1 MNTPDERHRTGIELM
16 KRVHGGNS
24 GEQLVRAVAGIC
36 PDFADMT
43 IEWGMGGILARP
55 GLDLKTRELLLVAA
69 CTTLG
74 HAMPQLEAHV
84 DAARRVGASRVEI
97 VETILQMMF
106 YAGGAAVAN
115 ALLCAAEVLGPASAG
130 DCADPAV
137 SS

>member
-1 MNTPDERHRTGIELM
+1 MDKRDERYRIGLQLM
-16 KRVHGGNS
+16 ERVHGGHA
-24 GEQLVRAVAGIC
+24 GQQLVRAVAGIC

-43 IEWGMGGILARP
+43 IEWAMGGIMARP

-74 HAMPQLEAHV
+74 HAMPQLRAHV
-84 DAARRVGASRVEI
+84 DAARRLGASRTEI

-115 ALLCAAEVLGPASAG
+115 ALLAAAEILDDGAPGVSAG
-130 DCADPAV
+130 
-137 SS
+137 

>member
-1 MNTPDERHRTGIELM
+1 MMTDEERHRTGLELM
-16 KRVHGGNS
+16 QRVHGGQS

-36 PDFADMT
+36 PDFARMT
-43 IEWGMGGILARP
+43 IEWAMGGVLARS

-74 HAMPQLEAHV
+74 HVTPQLKAHV
-84 DAARRVGASRVEI
+84 GAARRVGATRVEI

-115 ALLCAAEVLGPASAG
+115 ALLAAAEVLDESPMPSAG
-130 DCADPAV
+130 G
-137 SS
+137 